1 MEHMDCTSLSSGQA
15 SWRSGLEVH
24 QSKGSTDEG
33 AGSLAGLHEARK
45 RHQGQFWTPLS
56 VVSMLW
62 RIAQEAFESQADR
75 KITLLDN
82 SMGSGRMWHFA
93 TADRFA
99 LAGCDVDAE
108 LVAKVQETA
117 EAAGFTVDL
126 HARGMEEVAPRG
138 FDVALVNPPFS
149 LSLQNP
155 ALKKYPCTTWGK
167 FGPDT
172 SAQSDEYAVCQALEA
187 AAVVLAVVPSGLAAD
202 VVAGGLI
209 GEQRQRLRAVLSLGK
224 TAFSG
229 EGAEVETSVLVF
241 GRDKGEYIGRISV
254 DHEDAGRLPKL
265 GLSLQGV
272 GAARMG
278 PRYVEDS
285 EPKVTLPVTGDASV
299 RVTHSGRKIHLKF
312 RCGLAQARV
321 LNGVYRDRIV
331 STEHVTL
338 PAGVK
343 YAGQGLLD
351 VESLLIHDDPEAEL
365 DRLAEVINKSGGR
378 AVIESGLRNYVRR
391 RARRKARELQPFGHW
406 VYSKEFSESVEG
418 VAVKNVPMA
427 PKSWTSPVVKAGQTA
442 MLHGCDEGWRLSW
455 SGHERRF
462 SDQDARALFQMP
474 AISEGWVEVHKPLQE
489 AFPAMARQLEVEAKR
504 MGLDKM
510 LWSFQFKD
518 LIEVSMKPRGAVVGW
533 RQGLGKARLAAA
545 LIMLRRVKHGLC
557 VMPAYLVREFGKR
570 LESAGIPDDQWQ
582 IITSPEHVKCLRLIN
597 VISYERLRMSLKRE
611 QVEEV
616 SERDPAEGDA
626 DGESKPAEK
635 RRRIARG
642 KTYAKALR
650 HRIGLVVNDEGEV
663 LANRKSDRSRAVAQV
678 AAGVGI
684 VSTGTPCPNYPRDLL
699 PIGAYCAGDGTPA
712 QPFGINHPMLETGNS
727 RSMEFSE
734 RGIEAFGNRHVV
746 TEWVTNVF
754 KDTLSEGAKREV
766 PKIAGLSQYREW
778 VSRFVKRRVHRE
790 PEVEACV
797 KIEDPIIETVTEE
810 WDEEHLA
817 HYIKVADE
825 FVQWYENHRKDK
837 KATPLQ
843 LLLARIGAVEGACN
857 IPQRNGVN
865 QRIWTGGVTSKQ
877 RAVVREAVGM
887 VRNGHKV
894 VCFAHSPRMLDI
906 LQKSIE
912 EQGVETV
919 MFNGEVPSKRR
930 HDDLDLRFR
939 EGSAGVLL
947 ASYGCAQAGLDLY
960 QADRAILASRDWA
973 ARTEDQAIRRLLRP
987 QQQKEVVVRRVHLRG
1002 SIDEYQDQLCKWKE
1016 TAAASGIDWGE
1027 PMPDDVEFQHL
1038 DTLLGMFIED
1048 LAGLRGMKGH
1058 ELRDALKE
1066 AA

>member
-1 MEHMDCTSLSSGQA
+1 M
-15 SWRSGLEVH
+15 R
-24 QSKGSTDEG
+24 
-33 AGSLAGLHEARK
+33 
-45 RHQGQFWTPLS
+45 

-62 RIAQEAFESQADR
+62 EIAQEAFESQLER
-75 KITLLDN
+75 RITLLDN
-82 SMGSGRMWHFA
+82 SMGSARMWHYA
-93 TADRFA
+93 TPDRFA
-99 LAGCDVDAE
+99 LAGCDVDAD
-108 LVAKVQETA
+108 LVGKVQECA

-126 HARGMEEVAPRG
+126 HTRGMEEVAPRG
-138 FDVALVNPPFS
+138 FDVALINPPFS

-155 ALKKYPCTTWGK
+155 ALKRYPCTTWGK
-167 FGPDT
+167 FGPNT
-172 SAQSDEYAVCQALEA
+172 SAQSDEYALCQALGA
-187 AAVVLAVVPSGLAAD
+187 ADVVLAVVPSSLASD
-202 VVAGGLI
+202 VVAGGVV
-209 GEQRQRLRAVLSLGK
+209 GEQRQRLRVALNLGK
-224 TAFSG
+224 AAFSG

-241 GRDKGEYIGRISV
+241 GREKGEYLGRVSV
-254 DHEDAGRLPKL
+254 GDEGVGCLPRL
-265 GLSLQGV
+265 GLSLQAS

-285 EPKVTLPVTGDASV
+285 EPKVTLPITGNKTV
-299 RVTHSGRKIHLKF
+299 RVTHSGRKIHLIF
-312 RCGLAQARV
+312 GCGLTQAKV
-321 LNGVYRDRIV
+321 LNGVYRERIV
-331 STEHVTL
+331 STEHVTR
-338 PAGVK
+338 PKGVK

-351 VESLLIHDDPEAEL
+351 VESLLIHEDPEAEL
-365 DRLAEVINKSGGR
+365 NRLVEVINRSGGE
-378 AVIESGLRNYVRR
+378 ACVDTGLLNYVRK
-391 RARRKARELQPFGHW
+391 RARRKAREMQPFGHW
-406 VYSKEFSESVEG
+406 VYSQEFSESVEG
-418 VAVKNVPMA
+418 VAVKNVAMA
-427 PKSWTSPVVKAGQTA
+427 PKSWTSPVIKAGQSV
-442 MLHGCDEGWRLSW
+442 MLHGCEEGWRLNW
-455 SGHERRF
+455 SGHERKF
-462 SDQDARALFQMP
+462 MDQDARALFQMP
-474 AISEGWVEVHKPLQE
+474 AISEGWVEVHKPMQQ
-489 AFPAMARQLEVEAKR
+489 AFPAMARQLESEAKR
-504 MGLDKM
+504 MGLDQM

-518 LIEVSMKPRGAVVGW
+518 LIEISMKPRGAVVGW

-570 LESAGIPDDQWQ
+570 LESAGIPEDQWQ
-582 IITSPEHVKCLRLIN
+582 IITCAEQVKNLRLIN
-597 VISYERLRMSLKRE
+597 VISYERLRMKLKRE
-611 QVEEV
+611 RAEDL
-616 SERDPAEGDA
+616 SDGDAEGEIEG
-626 DGESKPAEK
+626 GEEKEVKNKK
-635 RRRIARG
+635 RRTPG

-663 LANRKSDRSRAVAQV
+663 LANRNSDRSRAVAQV

-699 PIGAYCAGDGTPA
+699 PIGAYCSGDGTPA

-727 RSMEFSE
+727 RSMEFSQ
-734 RGIEAFGNRHVV
+734 RGVEAFGERHVI
-746 TEWVTNVF
+746 TQWVTNQF
-754 KDTLSEGAKREV
+754 KETLTEGAKREV
-766 PKIAGLSQYREW
+766 PKIGALNEYRKW

-797 KIEDPIIETVTEE
+797 KIEDPTIQTLTEE

-817 HYIKVADE
+817 HYIKVADD
-825 FVQWYENHRKDK
+825 FARWYENHRKDK

-865 QRIWTGGVTSKQ
+865 QRIWRGGVTSKQ
-877 RAVVREAVGM
+877 RAIVREAVGM
-887 VRNGHKV
+887 VRDGHKV
-894 VCFAHSPRMLDI
+894 VCFAHSPKMLAV
-906 LQKSIE
+906 LQNGME

-939 EGSAGVLL
+939 AGSAGVLL

-987 QQQKEVVVRRVHLRG
+987 QQQKEVVVTRIHLKG
-1002 SIDEYQDQLCKWKE
+1002 AIDEYQDQLCRWKE

-1038 DTLLGMFIED
+1038 DTLLGTFIED
-1048 LAGLRGMKGH
+1048 LAALRGMKGQ